1 MADETD
7 SDVLDTAHLALV
19 QEVVGLLIELSGRL
33 GQNFTARAAEFG
45 LTVAEAKVLMAVHAG
60 DPQPMRAVARKL
72 GYDASN
78 LTGVVDRLEDRALLE
93 RRADAHDR
101 RVRSVV
107 LTAQGGEL
115 TTRFTTRLRADAGP
129 LGVLDAAQLAEL
141 RRILRLTV
149 TSEGRP

>member
-129 LGVLDAAQLAEL
+129 LGVLDPAQLAEL